1 MTQAKQKNRKFTL
14 SSKHILPIAF
24 VLAFVC
30 GTVMMGLSGYS
41 PIAAYGAMLEGCFGN
56 LNSVAE
62 VLLKMIP
69 LLLAALGLTISSR
82 AQVISIGS
90 EGQIYLGAL
99 GAAAVGLF
107 MGDLPMLIA
116 LPLCMI
122 VGTVLGGVWGGIA
135 GWLKVKKDANEI
147 IVTLMMNYAAIEIV
161 RYLVSGPWRDPNGVE
176 PFSATITRGAYM
188 PILVPRTRLHIGLII
203 ALLMVV
209 LFWWLLRRTTFGYQ
223 LTVCGSNPDA
233 AQTNGINKGKMIVL
247 SMLISGGMSGLA
259 GAIELM
265 GVHHRLVEEVSPEYG
280 FTAIIIAVLGR
291 GNPIRVL
298 FVSFLFSILTVGAD
312 GMRRS
317 LGIPVSVGS
326 ILQALVLL
334 FVLGSEF
341 YERRLLTKERI
352 EAQAAGE
359 GGVK

>member
-1 MTQAKQKNRKFTL
+1 MIQGKQKEKKSFL
-14 SSKHILPIAF
+14 SSKSILPLAF

-30 GTVMMGLSGYS
+30 GAVMIGLSGYS
-41 PIAAYGAMLEGCFGN
+41 PIEAYAAMLKGCFGN

-62 VLLKMIP
+62 VLLKMTP

-107 MGDLPMLIA
+107 TGDLPMLIA

-122 VGTVLGGVWGGIA
+122 AGTILGGIWGGIA

-147 IVTLMMNYAAIEIV
+147 IVTLMMNYVAIEIV
-161 RYLVSGPWRDPNGVE
+161 RYLVSGPWRDPEGVE
-176 PFSATITRGAYM
+176 PFTAQITKGAWI
-188 PILVPRTRLHIGLII
+188 PVILPRTRLHLGLVI
-203 ALLMVV
+203 ALAAVV
-209 LFWWLLRRTTFGYQ
+209 LFWWLLKRTTFGYQ

-233 AQTNGINKGKMIVL
+233 AQTNGINGKKMIVL
-247 SMLISGGMSGLA
+247 SMLISGGMAGLA

-265 GVHHRLVEEVSPEYG
+265 GVHHRLTEEVSPNYG

-291 GNPIRVL
+291 GKPVRVM
-298 FVSFLFSILTVGAD
+298 FVSFLFAMLTVGAD

-341 YERRLLTKERI
+341 SEQRLLLRERLSL
-352 EAQAAGE
+352 AGKGE
-359 GGVK
+359 K